1 MKFTTPEEGTMNYDV
16 SLITLSFYPSADAGS
31 RLMSDLAF
39 GLQKRGLK
47 TRVITSNRSYLD
59 SKEVFISEEI
69 IEGVKVDRVSIPKLD
84 KNKTF
89 QKFIMYWLF
98 GKKAVRE
105 LKNANTLT
113 VFSLIPPL
121 FAPLMVTR
129 YAHKSGIPSV
139 FLIYDLLPDAWINL
153 GFIKDGTA
161 YRILRNQLK
170 KTLDLA
176 SSVVVIGRDMKEY
189 VIKNYCKQ
197 NENKVSYIPNWANN
211 DRNYHDNELLANM
224 NDKFLIMY
232 GGNFGEAQ
240 DFQSLLEA
248 ARIVKEKDKSILF
261 IMVGNGRKE
270 EALKEY
276 VAENSLD
283 NVKFLG
289 YKEDK
294 EYRCLL
300 SACSALVLVLNEKSK
315 GTGVPSKFYYYLSSK
330 KPIVAIVPNE
340 SEIDMAIREDSS
352 GISCSV
358 KDTEGIVDAILKL
371 KNNRNLCEYY
381 GQNAYR
387 SYIEKYSS
395 KAIIDKYYDLVKGL
409 IDS

>member
-1 MKFTTPEEGTMNYDV
+1 MT
-16 SLITLSFYPSADAGS
+16 
-31 RLMSDLAF
+31 DLAF
-39 GLQKRGLK
+39 GLRERGIQVS
-47 TRVITSNRSYLD
+47 VITSNRNYID
-59 SKEVFISEEI
+59 SKQGYKEE
-69 IEGVKVDRVSIPKLD
+69 ESCGALRVVRVKMPRLD
-84 KNKTF
+84 KNSTV
-89 QKFIMYWLF
+89 QKFLMYWLF
-98 GKKAVRE
+98 ARRAVGE
-105 LKNANTLT
+105 LRRLRPKVVLT
-113 VFSLIPPL
+113 MIPPL
-121 FAPLMVTR
+121 FAPYRTIKFAR
-129 YAHKSGIPSV
+129 KKNIKSI
-139 FLIYDLLPDAWINL
+139 FLVHDLLPDAWGNL
-153 GFIKDGTA
+153 GLIKHGTVF
-161 YRILRNQLK
+161 RILRNQLN
-170 KTLDLA
+170 KTLDHA

-189 VIKNYCKQ
+189 VVENYSK
-197 NENKVSYIPNWANN
+197 EIEKKVIFIPNWANN
-211 DRNYHDNELLANM
+211 DSSQSDNGLSASM
-224 NDKFLIMY
+224 KDKFVIMY

-248 ARIVKEKDKSILF
+248 ARIIKEKDKNILF

-270 EALKEY
+270 EVLKEY

-315 GTGVPSKFYYYLSSK
+315 GTGVPSKFYYYLSSR

-340 SEIDMAIREDSS
+340 SEIDIAIREDSS

-358 KDTEGIVDAILKL
+358 KDTEGIVDAVLKL

-387 SYIEKYSS
+387 SYIDKYSS